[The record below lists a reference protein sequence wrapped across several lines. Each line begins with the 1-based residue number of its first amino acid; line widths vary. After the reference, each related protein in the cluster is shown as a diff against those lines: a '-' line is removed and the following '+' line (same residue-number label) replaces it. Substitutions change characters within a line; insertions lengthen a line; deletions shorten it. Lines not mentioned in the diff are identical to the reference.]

1 MALSN
6 QTISNLASALV
17 PEVIDYIY
25 EDERWCEFLHEIVPD
40 ALKDKLDK
48 IVEFV
53 TFAACWSF
61 GYTVADLIIKIYENN
76 KAGKYDE

>member
-25 EDERWCEFLHEIVPD
+25 QDQRWCEFMHEIVPD
-40 ALKDKLDK
+40 ALKDKLGEIDD
-48 IVEFV
+48 
-53 TFAACWSF
+53 
-61 GYTVADLIIKIYENN
+61 DLQFDLAMCIMDRITLK
-76 KAGKYDE
+76 KG

>member
-40 ALKDKLDK
+40 ALKDKL
-48 IVEFV
+48 
-53 TFAACWSF
+53 F

>member
-25 EDERWCEFLHEIVPD
+25 EDQRWCEFMHEVVPD
-40 ALKDKLDK
+40 ALKDKLGEID
-48 IVEFV
+48 E
-53 TFAACWSF
+53 
-61 GYTVADLIIKIYENN
+61 DLKFELAMCIMDRISLK
-76 KAGKYDE
+76 KG

>member
-25 EDERWCEFLHEIVPD
+25 QDQRWCEFMHQIVPD
-40 ALKDKLDK
+40 ALKDKLGEIDD
-48 IVEFV
+48 
-53 TFAACWSF
+53 
-61 GYTVADLIIKIYENN
+61 DLQFDLAMCIMDRITLK
-76 KAGKYDE
+76 KG

>member
-25 EDERWCEFLHEIVPD
+25 EDQRWCEFMHEVVPD
-40 ALKDKLDK
+40 ALQDKLGEID
-48 IVEFV
+48 E
-53 TFAACWSF
+53 
-61 GYTVADLIIKIYENN
+61 DLKFELALCIMDRIGLK
-76 KAGKYDE
+76 GL